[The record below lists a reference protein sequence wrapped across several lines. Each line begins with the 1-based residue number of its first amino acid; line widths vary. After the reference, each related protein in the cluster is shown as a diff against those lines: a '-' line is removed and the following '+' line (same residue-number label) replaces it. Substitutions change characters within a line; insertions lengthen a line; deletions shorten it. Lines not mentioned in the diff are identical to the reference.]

1 MKGLR
6 AVDDK
11 GTLARTGEVVRLNA
25 AAPSLARAGVMA
37 EAAEPGVRLDGVSK
51 WYGAHAAV
59 HNVSL
64 GVRNGE
70 FLTLLGPSGSGKTTT
85 LMMIAGFAAPTE
97 GRIVIAGRDVTDAPP
112 HRRDIGVVFQSYA
125 LFPHLSVLRNVAFP
139 LEARGV
145 PRREIEPRVRKALEL
160 VKLGE
165 LADRYPAQ
173 LSGGQQQRVA
183 LARAFVFEPPLLL
196 MDEPLGALD
205 KKLREHMQ
213 VELLKLKS
221 QLSATIIYV
230 THDQEEAL
238 VMSDRIV
245 VMAAGTIQQ
254 IGTPEELYRRP
265 ANRFVADFIGEANI
279 LDGVVRTAGDPVLVQ
294 VGEATLAVAANHPWR
309 TGDQLSIVVRPECIV
324 LGPQA
329 ARCRNT
335 FEATVEQAIYVGEAS
350 RYLLH
355 LPGGHTVSAKLQH
368 RDGHNAVSSGDRVL
382 LGWDAENSWAV
393 PGPARNDNPV

>member
-1 MKGLR
+1 MKGLLR
-6 AVDDK
+6 TVGEK
-11 GTLARTGEVVRLNA
+11 GKPGRTGEVVRLNP
-25 AAPSLARAGVMA
+25 AAPPLPQAD
-37 EAAEPGVRLDGVSK
+37 EAEPGVRLDGVSK

-59 HNVSL
+59 RDLSL
-64 GVRNGE
+64 AVRSGE

-85 LMMIAGFAAPTE
+85 LMMIAGFAAPSD

-125 LFPHLSVLRNVAFP
+125 LFPHLSVARNVAFP
-139 LEARGV
+139 LEARGMA
-145 PRREIEPRVRKALEL
+145 RREIEPRVRKALDL

-245 VMAAGTIQQ
+245 VMAEGTIQQ
-254 IGTPEELYRRP
+254 IGTPAELYRRP

-279 LDGVVRTAGDPVLVQ
+279 LDGVVRAAGDPLLVE
-294 VGEATLAVAANHPWR
+294 VGDATLTVAANHAWH
-309 TGDQLSIVVRPECIV
+309 TGEALSVVVRPECVV

-329 ARCRNT
+329 GRCRNV

-350 RYLLH
+350 RYLLR
-355 LPGGHTVSAKLQH
+355 LPGGQALSAKLQH
-368 RDGHNAVSSGDRVL
+368 RDGDDAVASGERILV
-382 LGWDAENSWAV
+382 GWEAENAWTVA
-393 PGPARNDNPV
+393 GPARRENPT

>member
-1 MKGLR
+1 MRGLR
-6 AVDDK
+6 VVGGDK
-11 GTLARTGEVVRLNA
+11 GALARTGEVVRLNA
-25 AAPSLARAGVMA
+25 AAPSPARA
-37 EAAEPGVRLDGVSK
+37 ESIAEPGVRLEGVSK

-59 HNVSL
+59 RDLSL
-64 GVRNGE
+64 DVRSGE

-85 LMMIAGFAAPTE
+85 LMMIAGFAAPSQ

-125 LFPHLSVLRNVAFP
+125 LFPHLTVFRNVAFP
-139 LEARGV
+139 LDARGV
-145 PRREIEPRVRKALEL
+145 ARREIEPRVRKALDL

-165 LADRYPAQ
+165 LADRYPTQ

-221 QLSATIIYV
+221 QLSATILYV

-245 VMAAGTIQQ
+245 VMAEGTIQQ

-279 LDGVVRTAGDPVLVQ
+279 LDGVVRAAGDHVEVE
-294 VGEATLAVAANHPWR
+294 VGDAMLAVSAHHAWR
-309 TGDQLSIVVRPECIV
+309 PGDRLSVVVRPECIV

-350 RYLLH
+350 RYLLR
-355 LPGGHTVSAKLQH
+355 LPGGKTVSAKLQH
-368 RDGHNAVSSGDRVL
+368 RDGQNAVSSGDRIL
-382 LGWDAENSWAV
+382 AGWDAENSWAV
-393 PGPARNDNPV
+393 PGSPGKDSQA